1 MVISSKSKAQAFSR
15 PNRDAIERFF
25 VLEVGTRYVHILDV
39 TARAARARDATRIGA
54 LGDVSGIE
62 RRASVTAQVID
73 AAHKSTK
80 CGRYRPT
87 VKRAELTADQPC
99 AST

>member
-1 MVISSKSKAQAFSR
+1 M
-15 PNRDAIERFF
+15 
-25 VLEVGTRYVHILDV
+25 HILDV
-39 TARAARARDATRIGA
+39 TARGARARGATRIGA
-54 LGDVSGIE
+54 LGDVSDIE
-62 RRASVTAQVID
+62 RRASVTPQVTD

-80 CGRYRPT
+80 GVRDRPT